1 VIHTDQER
9 VIAIAGV
16 FQAAQLTQQLA
27 QRGFAD
33 QRPYNA
39 SFRSILVT
47 DPENTHD
54 VFGGVEHVKLGLET
68 LAYSMSRGDH
78 FDADVLRYAMTMVQ
92 LAKKVMR
99 QPDIMRRFG
108 DVVQQLTGTLHGG
121 PEDNV
126 DNDAIQRVAGLYQE
140 TISNLDPRIMVRGE
154 PEKLA
159 DPDVAAR
166 IRAVLFA
173 GIRAAILWLQVG
185 GRNWQFIFK
194 RKDIVSTAEDML
206 RRI

>member
-1 VIHTDQER
+1 MIHTDRER
-9 VIAIAGV
+9 VIALAGV

-33 QRPYNA
+33 QRPYNV
-39 SFRSILVT
+39 SFRSIL
-47 DPENTHD
+47 NTNPD
-54 VFGGVEHVKLGLET
+54 TTEEVFGRARLVKPGLET
-68 LAYSMSRGDH
+68 LTNSMTRGDN

-92 LAKKVMR
+92 LAKKVRR
-99 QPDIMRRFG
+99 QPELLQRFSAVI
-108 DVVQQLTGTLHGG
+108 DQLSHTLQGE

-126 DNDAIQRVAGLYQE
+126 DADAIQRVAHLYQE
-140 TISNLDPRIMVRGE
+140 TISGLDPRIMVRGE
-154 PEKLA
+154 PDKLA
-159 DPDVAAR
+159 DTDVAAR

-194 RKDIVSTAEDML
+194 RKDIVDEAKEIL
-206 RRI
+206 ARL